1 MIDLLFYYKGY
12 IILLGIVLLCF
23 TVWMVVDIIRYKK
36 QKIIKAG
43 DVTITQKPQNKCKYI
58 TIIVCWVVMMSI
70 AVLMM
75 VDKIQDYN
83 YKKYLDSLPE
93 YRIWNSAYT
102 EEEHIQN
109 VRERASYRLPDGEAF
124 NVYVLYSFDDKPE
137 YFLVER
143 TDVDAHQIIMVVQD
157 EYYIIWDENY
167 ISLWRHLGILNN
179 NEYKKYFGFIRTA
192 AYEFENV
199 TYGCS
204 AYWVDES
211 EYDNINVINGEEKLP
226 IYGFEKYFHYTRY

>member
-1 MIDLLFYYKGY
+1 MENGL
-12 IILLGIVLLCF
+12 
-23 TVWMVVDIIRYKK
+23 KK
-36 QKIIKAG
+36 AIKTFCIAIFCLVALYG
-43 DVTITQKPQNKCKYI
+43 
-58 TIIVCWVVMMSI
+58 SI
-70 AVLMM
+70 
-75 VDKIQDYN
+75 QGYN
-83 YKKYLDSLPE
+83 YCASLNRPKT
-93 YRIWNSAYT
+93 RVWNSAYT

-167 ISLWRHLGILNN
+167 ISLWRHLGILDN